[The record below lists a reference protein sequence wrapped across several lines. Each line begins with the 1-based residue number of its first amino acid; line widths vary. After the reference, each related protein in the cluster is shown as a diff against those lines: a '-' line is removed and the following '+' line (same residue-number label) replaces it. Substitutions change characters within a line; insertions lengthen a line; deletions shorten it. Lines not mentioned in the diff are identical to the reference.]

1 MTELSY
7 PATGEAVM
15 NDLASLLELYRRLH
29 PMDPIIEIDDSI
41 RKQWKSMLD
50 TPMLRQIVARD
61 GERVV
66 SACTLVIVPNLTRGA
81 RPYGLIEN
89 VVTDPNWRR
98 RGIGTAVLRYALN
111 VAWTERCYKVMLMT
125 GSNREET
132 LRFYE
137 KAGFV
142 RGEKTGF
149 IAKPPIV

>member
-1 MTELSY
+1 MTEASF
-7 PATGEAVM
+7 PTIGEATM
-15 NDLASLLELYRRLH
+15 DDLDSLLELYRHLH
-29 PMDPIIEIDDSI
+29 PTDPLLAIDDSI
-41 RKQWKSMLD
+41 RNQWKSMLG
-50 TPMLRQIVARD
+50 TTMLRQIVARD
-61 GERVV
+61 GELVV

-111 VAWTERCYKVMLMT
+111 VAWAERCYKVMLMT
-125 GSNREET
+125 GSKREET

-137 KAGFV
+137 NAGFV

-149 IAKPPIV
+149 IAKPSIV